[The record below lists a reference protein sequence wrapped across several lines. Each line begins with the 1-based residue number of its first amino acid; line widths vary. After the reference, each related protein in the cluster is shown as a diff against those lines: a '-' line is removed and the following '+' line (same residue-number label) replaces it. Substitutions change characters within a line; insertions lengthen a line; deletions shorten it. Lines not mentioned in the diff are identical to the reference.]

1 MSNPFYCCCK
11 VCINRTKEMCPTKLD
26 LLIENLEKEIENKK
40 KELESLKKQ
49 KIILNNFHFNYS

>member
-1 MSNPFYCCCK
+1 
-11 VCINRTKEMCPTKLD
+11 MCPTKLD